1 MMQAMGGQAVSA
13 AATGNVSLR
22 DAGNKNV
29 LFVVIHLPLYLTAQ
43 YLCVHLH
50 EPQVHTITQCN
61 ALFLLY
67 LQLGLYPLVCM

>member
-50 EPQVHTITQCN
+50 
-61 ALFLLY
+61 
-67 LQLGLYPLVCM
+67 